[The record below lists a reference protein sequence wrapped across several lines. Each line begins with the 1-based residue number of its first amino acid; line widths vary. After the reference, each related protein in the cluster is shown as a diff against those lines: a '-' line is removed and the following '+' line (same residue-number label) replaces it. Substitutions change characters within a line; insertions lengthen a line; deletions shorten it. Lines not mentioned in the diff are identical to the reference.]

1 MNEPNWDELRGTL
14 QGMTM
19 REIKPIRA
27 MFGASL
33 AGATTKGETIQ
44 RMMSQLC
51 YWWRENRGR
60 AETIVAAI
68 YPADALADH
77 ERRIAAI
84 ERTLDKTIKKKKG
97 IE

>member
-1 MNEPNWDELRGTL
+1 MNEPNWDEVRGTL

-44 RMMSQLC
+44 RMMSQLT
-51 YWWRENRGR
+51 YWWRESRGR
-60 AETIVAAI
+60 AEAIVAAI
-68 YPADALADH
+68 SPADALADH
-77 ERRIAAI
+77 ERRIAAM
-84 ERTLDKTIKKKKG
+84 ERKLNHKGG